1 MAAWAGDD
9 KQFIDANKDT
19 PKHIVTLG
27 KGGDAYYRPGLEEPL
42 VLVNGDPYKWKA
54 INVTVAGE
62 MWALTG
68 DETNNLRYNPT
79 PGDPNSWVECSG
91 TLVQVA
97 VSACGKLNK
106 FWSLLCF
113 GCLLLVLFYNSTYKK
128 CH

>member
-97 VSACGKLNK
+97 VSSCGM
-106 FWSLLCF
+106 
-113 GCLLLVLFYNSTYKK
+113 
-128 CH
+128 